1 MHFSVPRLA
10 SSRWRFILHAMGRK
24 TNPRIQTF
32 KGRLAVCMLR
42 LIGCLPFVANR
53 WLATLLGHLVAA
65 FPSQARRVSEVNL
78 ALCYPDR
85 PEAERRKLAR
95 ISLVESIK
103 NTFEIA
109 LFWSRPQA
117 GMERIVSIDGGDALK
132 ATVDDGHPVM
142 ILAPH
147 LGCWEVLNFWL
158 ADHYD
163 LHVMFAPSGL
173 PEVDQL
179 VKQGREHF
187 GSTMYPTTARG
198 VAGLVRAMRKGA
210 MTAILPDQVPDRR
223 SGRHADFYGHPA
235 YTGTLACKLIQQTG
249 ARPFMAWARRL
260 PGTAGFE
267 LRFRPADSAIAD
279 VDLDTSLSALN
290 RSIEKLIDEGPE
302 QYLWSYKR
310 FRRPPA
316 GEHAPY

>member
-1 MHFSVPRLA
+1 
-10 SSRWRFILHAMGRK
+10 MGRR

-32 KGRLAVCMLR
+32 KGRAAVFMLR
-42 LIGCLPFVANR
+42 LIGCLPFVLNR
-53 WLATLLGHLVAA
+53 WLATLLGHLIAL
-65 FPSQARRVSEVNL
+65 FPSEARRVSEINL
-78 ALCYPDR
+78 ALCYPNLAND
-85 PEAERRKLAR
+85 ERRKLAR
-95 ISLVESIK
+95 QSLVESIK

-109 LFWSRPQA
+109 LFWSRPA
-117 GMERIVSIDGGDALK
+117 SGMTRITSVDGGEALQAAVDA
-132 ATVDDGHPVM
+132 GHPVM

-158 ADHYD
+158 ADRYD

-173 PEVDQL
+173 PEVDDL
-179 VKQGREHF
+179 VRQGREHF

-223 SGRHADFYGHPA
+223 SGRHADFFGHPA

-260 PGTAGFE
+260 PGTQGFE
-267 LRFRPADSAIAD
+267 LRFRPADEATAD
-279 VDLDTSLSALN
+279 PDLDTSLRALN
-290 RSIEKLIDEGPE
+290 LSIANLIDEGPE

-310 FRRPPA
+310 FRRPPV
-316 GEHAPY
+316 GQRAPY

>member
-1 MHFSVPRLA
+1 
-10 SSRWRFILHAMGRK
+10 
-24 TNPRIQTF
+24 
-32 KGRLAVCMLR
+32 MLR
-42 LIGCLPFVANR
+42 LIGCLPFVVNR
-53 WLATLLGHLVAA
+53 WLATFIGHLVAA
-65 FPSQARRVSEVNL
+65 FPSEARRVSEINL
-78 ALCYPDR
+78 ALCYPELS
-85 PEAERRKLAR
+85 PAERRRLAR
-95 ISLVESIK
+95 QSLVESIK

-109 LFWSRPQA
+109 LFWSRPNS
-117 GMERIVSIDGGDALK
+117 GMQRIQSVDGGEALQAAVDA
-132 ATVDDGHPVM
+132 GQPVM

-173 PEVDQL
+173 PEVDNL
-179 VKQGREHF
+179 VREGREHF

-223 SGRHADFYGHPA
+223 SGRHADFYGHSA

-249 ARPFMAWARRL
+249 ARPFMAWAHRL
-260 PGTAGFE
+260 PGTQGFE
-267 LRFRPADSAIAD
+267 LRFRPAEESIAD
-279 VDLDTSLSALN
+279 ADLDTSLSALN
-290 RSIEKLIDEGPE
+290 RSIEALINEGPE

-310 FRRPPA
+310 FRRPPE
-316 GEHAPY
+316 GKRAPY